1 MRNKLKFK
9 SKISLTTTQCMST
22 LKNTDGINTRPT
34 TTNKEYQGS
43 KVSNA
48 KISNEGNCQAKNLF
62 QKYVK

>member
-9 SKISLTTTQCMST
+9 SKISLTTTQCMLT

-48 KISNEGNCQAKNLF
+48 KISN
-62 QKYVK
+62 